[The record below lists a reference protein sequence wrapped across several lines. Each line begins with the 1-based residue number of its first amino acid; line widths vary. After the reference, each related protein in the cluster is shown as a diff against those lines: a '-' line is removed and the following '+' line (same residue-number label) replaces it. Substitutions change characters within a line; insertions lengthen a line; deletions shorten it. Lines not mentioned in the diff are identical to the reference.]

1 METNARQNTS
11 TAGEIKLGEMCEA
24 CAQVVP
30 PGEGVRAEMSVSGAM
45 CPSPMLF
52 HEKCYELA
60 SALWQPETDSYCQVD
75 EEFPETMQWTL
86 PEQQQG

>member
-1 METNARQNTS
+1 METNARQETS
-11 TAGEIKLGEMCEA
+11 TAGEVKLGEMCEV

-52 HEKCYELA
+52 HQECYEKA
-60 SALWQPETDSYCQVD
+60 SELWQPDTDSYCTVD
-75 EEFPETMQWTL
+75 PGFPETAQWTL